1 MKNLLPSIFPQMRS
15 RFRLCI
21 FLCLL
26 LSCVSCN
33 DEMVS
38 NKYCSLPARFTFTPV
53 NSISQLYTS
62 CESMGEWCTIHAT
75 GNKFLF
81 TKANG
86 SQGEA
91 NRTAVDGYTGFY
103 MGLAGFIVGLPNIP
117 ELGETRSVVSCYDL
131 ACRNCY
137 DEAYVARSLTLQEG
151 GLAYCSRCHR
161 TYDLN
166 NTGQVSQGDAGK
178 ALYRY
183 RVYYGNNTLAIN
195 NR

>member
-15 RFRLCI
+15 KFRLCF

-38 NKYCSLPARFTFTPV
+38 NKYCSLPARFTFYDTIKVPMLERAC
-53 NSISQLYTS
+53 NNQGQWCSIEVKNTYYHFTS
-62 CESMGEWCTIHAT
+62 FDGT
-75 GNKFLF
+75 N
-81 TKANG
+81 ANWPI
-86 SQGEA
+86 S
-91 NRTAVDGYTGFY
+91 AVEGYSHFY
-103 MGLAGFIVGLPNIP
+103 MGLTGFIVGLPDIP
-117 ELGETRSVVSCYDL
+117 ELGEIIPIVTCYDL

-137 DEAYVARSLTLQEG
+137 DEAYVARSVTLQEG